1 MAAAAAAGW
10 SAAAAAARL
19 LRAAPRPGG
28 APPLRLRAAAWS
40 SAAPPPAAEEERRAA
55 MAGLREE
62 AASVGGA
69 GPAPGPG
76 PGPELPEGT
85 AAMGAGVAGATS
97 FVQSRAAE
105 EAAPAPEDRPPV
117 AVDTLRLYKG
127 LTEAGLTAVHADRL
141 TYLLTNLLAENSSN
155 FARVYASKVELEK
168 VELLQSSQRQLLE
181 AELIKREDLGM
192 SSLRL
197 ELENVKDDI
206 GRVQTEVKFELDKL
220 VSGHRLDMSLEKGRI
235 REETQSTVTQIAEI
249 ESKFDRDIN
258 ALKTN
263 IEAAKNDVIK
273 YSIGVIASSLAVG
286 LAFLR
291 LM

>member
-1 MAAAAAAGW
+1 M
-10 SAAAAAARL
+10 
-19 LRAAPRPGG
+19 
-28 APPLRLRAAAWS
+28 
-40 SAAPPPAAEEERRAA
+40 
-55 MAGLREE
+55 
-62 AASVGGA
+62 
-69 GPAPGPG
+69 
-76 PGPELPEGT
+76 
-85 AAMGAGVAGATS
+85 
-97 FVQSRAAE
+97 
-105 EAAPAPEDRPPV
+105 
-117 AVDTLRLYKG
+117 
-127 LTEAGLTAVHADRL
+127 
-141 TYLLTNLLAENSSN
+141 
-155 FARVYASKVELEK
+155 
-168 VELLQSSQRQLLE
+168 ELLQSSQRQLLE

-235 REETQSTVTQIAEI
+235 REETQSTQTQIAEI
-249 ESKFDRDIN
+249 ESKFDREIN